1 MATISM
7 DDAQRIIDTLSN
19 PHKNHII
26 VYATNRVKITL
37 LKSIVFWDMV
47 LKTSGIEVQ
56 LWGIDEWAIK
66 DGELWLYTHDN
77 APFHIAI
84 KD

>member
-47 LKTSGIEVQ
+47 LTTSGLEVQ
-56 LWGIDEWAIK
+56 LWGLDE